1 MNYPKNRGLA
11 LLIAIAGLGGFLYG
25 VDFGVIA
32 AAEPYMKALGI
43 YSEMQISQVVG
54 AVLLGGI
61 IASLTA
67 GILAEKF
74 GRKRMIVVSAMMFL
88 VAIPIVSLSLGSYP
102 VEVFGPRSRAD
113 AMPIRVDLLF
123 CALFA
128 GRVLQGMSAGYMA
141 VIMPMYLTETLPPS
155 IRGRGTGVF
164 QFCLGL
170 GLVVAAGAGCLV
182 ATYYGASDAKELSQ
196 SGMAAAWRAN
206 FWWTMLPVAV
216 LFFGSLRLPESPVWL
231 KKKFESL
238 KVRKFESVEVGESG
252 SPNADGDIS
261 NPQTLKPSNLQT
273 SQTSQTSQTLL
284 QRRYVVPFLLACLVL
299 TFNKTTGMSSFTS
312 YLVTILHSAGFEGI
326 YANWG
331 QLAVKLTNMLV
342 TIAAAAL
349 VDRKGRTWLL
359 RVGTG
364 GMTLGL
370 AAIGSVFLAIEHFG
384 MQANNFTGLLTM
396 FAFFFMQVFYALGP
410 GLCVWLV
417 LSELMPARIRANG
430 MAIALFMNQ
439 LVAWGLASWFRP
451 WVKAWGWSS
460 MFFFFAVNG
469 VLYFITACFIP
480 ETKGK
485 SLDELE
491 NLFSA
496 PDEKT
501 KAERQASA

>member
-1 MNYPKNRGLA
+1 MFSTRNVR
-11 LLIAIAGLGGFLYG
+11 LLLAIAGLGGFLYG

-32 AAEPYMKALGI
+32 AAEPYMKAMGA
-43 YSEMQISQVVG
+43 YSDGQISHIVG

-61 IASLTA
+61 VASLTA
-67 GILAEKF
+67 GMLADWL
-74 GRKRMIVVSAMMFL
+74 GRKRMIVISAAMFL
-88 VAIPIVSLSLGSYP
+88 VAIPIVSLSLGSFY
-102 VEVFGPRSRAD
+102 V
-113 AMPIRVDLLF
+113 LY
-123 CALFA
+123 A

-141 VIMPMYLTETLPPS
+141 VVMPMYLTETLPAD

-164 QFCLGL
+164 QFCLGF

-182 ATYYGASDAKELSQ
+182 ATWYGASDTANAAERV
-196 SGMAAAWRAN
+196 AAWGAN

-216 LFFGSLRLPESPVWL
+216 LFFGALRLPESPVWL
-231 KKKFESL
+231 EKKFGKSRESGG
-238 KVRKFESVEVGESG
+238 SGESG
-252 SPNADGDIS
+252 IS
-261 NPQTLKPSNLQT
+261 GFAGS
-273 SQTSQTSQTLL
+273 LL
-284 QRRYVVPFLLACLVL
+284 QRRYVVPFMLACLVL

-312 YLVTILHSAGFEGI
+312 YLVSILHSAGFEGI

-359 RVGTG
+359 KVGTG
-364 GMTLGL
+364 GMTIGL
-370 AAIGSVFLAIEHFG
+370 AAIGSVFLAIERFG
-384 MQANNFTGLLTM
+384 VQANNVTGLLTM

-417 LSELMPARIRANG
+417 LSELMPLRIRANG

-439 LVAWGLASWFRP
+439 FVAWGLASWFRP
-451 WVKAWGWSS
+451 WVAAWGWSS

-485 SLDELE
+485 TLDELE
-491 NLFSA
+491 HLFDNKRTTTRKQS
-496 PDEKT
+496 
-501 KAERQASA
+501 

>member
-1 MNYPKNRGLA
+1 MKSDCQFSVRY
-11 LLIAIAGLGGFLYG
+11 LLAIAGLGGLLYG

-32 AAEPYMKALGI
+32 AAEPYLKAMGV
-43 YSEMQISQVVG
+43 YSDAQISHVVG
-54 AVLLGGI
+54 AVLLGGLFSSI
-61 IASLTA
+61 TA
-67 GILAEKF
+67 GWLCDFF
-74 GRKRMIVVSAMMFL
+74 GRKRMIVAAAAMFL
-88 VAIPIVSLSLGSYP
+88 VAIPVVSLSLSSYP
-102 VEVFGPRSRAD
+102 
-113 AMPIRVDLLF
+113 
-123 CALFA
+123 ALYA

-141 VIMPMYLTETLPPS
+141 VVMPMYLTETLPPE

-164 QFCLGL
+164 QFCLAL

-182 ATYYGASDAKELSQ
+182 ASWYGASDTADA
-196 SGMAAAWRAN
+196 GGCAAAWGAN

-216 LFFGSLRLPESPVWL
+216 LFFGSLRLPESPVWIERKL
-231 KKKFESL
+231 GSL
-238 KVRKFESVEVGESG
+238 VVRRLGG
-252 SPNADGDIS
+252 SANSTTQPQNHLTTQPPNH
-261 NPQTLKPSNLQT
+261 L
-273 SQTSQTSQTLL
+273 TLL
-284 QRRYVVPFLLACLVL
+284 SRRYVLPFLLACLVL

-326 YANWG
+326 FANWG

-349 VDRKGRTWLL
+349 VDRRGRTWLL
-359 RVGTG
+359 KVGTG

-370 AAIGSVFLAIEHFG
+370 AAIGCVFLAIERFG
-384 MQANNFTGLLTM
+384 VEANNFTGLVTL

-417 LSELMPARIRANG
+417 LSELMPTRIRANG

-451 WVKAWGWSS
+451 WVAAWGWSS
-460 MFFFFAVNG
+460 MFFFFAANG

-485 SLDELE
+485 TLDELDH
-491 NLFSA
+491 LF
-496 PDEKT
+496 ET
-501 KAERQASA
+501 KPNHPTT

>member
-1 MNYPKNRGLA
+1 MSDIKNKGSA

-32 AAEPYMKALGI
+32 AAEPYMKAMGV
-43 YSEMQISQVVG
+43 YSEGQISHIVG

-61 IASLTA
+61 LSSLTA
-67 GILAEKF
+67 GMLAEWF
-74 GRKRMIVVSAMMFL
+74 GRKRMIVASAVMFL
-88 VAIPIVSLSLGSYP
+88 VAIPIVSLSLGSFP
-102 VEVFGPRSRAD
+102 
-113 AMPIRVDLLF
+113 LLY
-123 CALFA
+123 A

-141 VIMPMYLTETLPPS
+141 VIMPMYLTETLPPA

-182 ATYYGASDAKELSQ
+182 ATWYGASDKADEV
-196 SGMAAAWRAN
+196 GRVAAWGAN

-216 LFFGSLRLPESPVWL
+216 LFFGSLKLKESPVWL
-231 KKKFESL
+231 KKKSESL
-238 KVRKFESVEVGESG
+238 EASQSRSLNGSSESW
-252 SPNADGDIS
+252 
-261 NPQTLKPSNLQT
+261 NPETSKPE
-273 SQTSQTSQTLL
+273 TLL
-284 QRRYVVPFLLACLVL
+284 QRRYVIPFLLACLVL
-299 TFNKTTGMSSFTS
+299 TLNKTTGMSSFTS

-326 YANWG
+326 FANWG

-364 GMTLGL
+364 GMTIGL
-370 AAIGSVFLAIEHFG
+370 AAIGMVFFAIERLG
-384 MQANNFTGLLTM
+384 VQANNFTGFLTM

-417 LSELMPARIRANG
+417 LSELMPRRIRANG

-439 LVAWGLASWFRP
+439 FVAWGLASWFRP
-451 WVKAWGWSS
+451 WVAKWGWSS
-460 MFFFFAVNG
+460 MFFFFAFNG
-469 VLYFITACFIP
+469 ILYFITSLFIP

-491 NLFSA
+491 NLFS
-496 PDEKT
+496 DSK
-501 KAERQASA
+501 

>member
-1 MNYPKNRGLA
+1 MDKCIIDA
-11 LLIAIAGLGGFLYG
+11 VKLILIIAGLGGFLYG

-32 AAEPYMKALGI
+32 AAEPYMKAMGA
-43 YSEMQISQVVG
+43 YTDAQISHIVG
-54 AVLLGGI
+54 AVLLGGLVSSI
-61 IASLTA
+61 TA
-67 GILAEKF
+67 GWLCDFF
-74 GRKRMIVVSAMMFL
+74 GRKKMIVASAAMFL
-88 VAIPIVSLSLGSYP
+88 AAIPVVSLSLGSYP
-102 VEVFGPRSRAD
+102 F
-113 AMPIRVDLLF
+113 LY
-123 CALFA
+123 A

-141 VIMPMYLTETLPPS
+141 VVMPMYITETLPPA

-164 QFCLGL
+164 QFFLGL

-182 ATYYGASDAKELSQ
+182 AMLYGASDTAAAAER
-196 SGMAAAWRAN
+196 AAAWGAN
-206 FWWTMLPVAV
+206 FWWTMLPVTV
-216 LFFGSLRLPESPVWL
+216 LFVGSLRLPESPVWL
-231 KKKFESL
+231 SRGSRL
-238 KVRKFESVEVGESG
+238 VVRDSCDATNHDLRTTNHE
-252 SPNADGDIS
+252 PR
-261 NPQTLKPSNLQT
+261 T
-273 SQTSQTSQTLL
+273 TLL
-284 QRRYVVPFLLACLVL
+284 QRRYVLPFLLACLVL

-370 AAIGSVFLAIEHFG
+370 AAIGSVFLAIERFG
-384 MQANNFTGLLTM
+384 VQPNNFTGLLTM

-417 LSELMPARIRANG
+417 LSELMPKRIRANG

-451 WVKAWGWSS
+451 WVAAWGWSS

-469 VLYFITACFIP
+469 VLYFVTACFIP

-491 NLFSA
+491 NLF
-496 PDEKT
+496 EK
-501 KAERQASA
+501 KAKN

>member
-1 MNYPKNRGLA
+1 MKF
-11 LLIAIAGLGGFLYG
+11 IISIAGLGGFLYG

-32 AAEPYMKALGI
+32 AAEPYMKAMGV
-43 YSEMQISQVVG
+43 YTDAQISHIVG
-54 AVLLGGI
+54 AVLLGGLVSSI
-61 IASLTA
+61 TA
-67 GILAEKF
+67 GWLSNFF
-74 GRKRMIVVSAMMFL
+74 GRKKMIVASAAMFL
-88 VAIPIVSLSLGSYP
+88 IAIPVVSLSLDSY
-102 VEVFGPRSRAD
+102 FF
-113 AMPIRVDLLF
+113 LY
-123 CALFA
+123 A

-141 VIMPMYLTETLPPS
+141 VVMPMYLTETLPPA

-182 ATYYGASDAKELSQ
+182 ATRYGASDTADAA
-196 SGMAAAWRAN
+196 GRVAAWGAN

-216 LFFGSLRLPESPVWL
+216 LFVGSLRLPESPVWL
-231 KKKFESL
+231 GGRKKDKGL
-238 KVRKFESVEVGESG
+238 KTKDKGEASVVC
-252 SPNADGDIS
+252 P
-261 NPQTLKPSNLQT
+261 PSAQPD
-273 SQTSQTSQTLL
+273 SLL
-284 QRRYVVPFLLACLVL
+284 QRRYVIPFLLACLVL

-326 YANWG
+326 FANWG

-342 TIAAAAL
+342 TLAAAAL

-359 RVGTG
+359 KVGTG
-364 GMTLGL
+364 GMTIGL
-370 AAIGSVFLAIEHFG
+370 AAIGSVFLAIERFG
-384 MQANNFTGLLTM
+384 VQANNFTGLLTL
-396 FAFFFMQVFYALGP
+396 FSFFFMQVFYALGP

-417 LSELMPARIRANG
+417 LSELMPHRIRANG

-451 WVKAWGWSS
+451 WVAAWGWSS

-469 VLYFITACFIP
+469 VLYFVTVLFIP

-491 NLFSA
+491 HLFE
-496 PDEKT
+496 EKSQT
-501 KAERQASA
+501 AQPLARKTTEPES

>member
-1 MNYPKNRGLA
+1 MFSTRNVR
-11 LLIAIAGLGGFLYG
+11 LLLAIAGLGGFLYG

-32 AAEPYMKALGI
+32 AAEPYMKAMGA
-43 YSEMQISQVVG
+43 YSDGQISHIVG

-61 IASLTA
+61 VASLTA
-67 GILAEKF
+67 GMLADWL
-74 GRKRMIVVSAMMFL
+74 GRKRMIVISAAMFL
-88 VAIPIVSLSLGSYP
+88 VAIPIVSLSLGSFY
-102 VEVFGPRSRAD
+102 V
-113 AMPIRVDLLF
+113 LY
-123 CALFA
+123 A

-141 VIMPMYLTETLPPS
+141 VVMPMYLTETLPAD

-164 QFCLGL
+164 QFCLGF

-182 ATYYGASDAKELSQ
+182 ATWYGASDTANAAERV
-196 SGMAAAWRAN
+196 AAWGAN

-216 LFFGSLRLPESPVWL
+216 LFFGGLKLPESPVWL
-231 KKKFESL
+231 EKSVKC
-238 KVRKFESVEVGESG
+238 KVENVKLERLEKLEQDDLNSS
-252 SPNADGDIS
+252 SPNS
-261 NPQTLKPSNLQT
+261 STFS
-273 SQTSQTSQTLL
+273 SLL
-284 QRRYVVPFLLACLVL
+284 SRRYVVPFLLACLVL

-312 YLVTILHSAGFEGI
+312 YLVSILHSAGFEGI

-359 RVGTG
+359 KVGTG
-364 GMTLGL
+364 GMTIGL
-370 AAIGSVFLAIEHFG
+370 AAIGSVFLAIERFG
-384 MQANNFTGLLTM
+384 VQANNVTGLLTM

-417 LSELMPARIRANG
+417 LSELMPLRIRANG

-439 LVAWGLASWFRP
+439 FVAWGLASWFRP
-451 WVKAWGWSS
+451 WVAAWGWSS

-485 SLDELE
+485 TLDELE
-491 NLFSA
+491 HLFDNKRTTTRKQS
-496 PDEKT
+496 
-501 KAERQASA
+501 

>member
-1 MNYPKNRGLA
+1 MN
-11 LLIAIAGLGGFLYG
+11 LIIISIAGLGGFLYG

-32 AAEPYMKALGI
+32 AAEPYMKAMGV
-43 YSEMQISQVVG
+43 YTDAQISHIVG
-54 AVLLGGI
+54 AVLLGGLLSSI
-61 IASLTA
+61 TA
-67 GILAEKF
+67 GWLSNFF
-74 GRKRMIVVSAMMFL
+74 GRKKMIVASAAMFL
-88 VAIPIVSLSLGSYP
+88 IAIPVVSLSLDSY
-102 VEVFGPRSRAD
+102 FF
-113 AMPIRVDLLF
+113 LY
-123 CALFA
+123 A

-141 VIMPMYLTETLPPS
+141 VVMPMYLTETLPPA

-182 ATYYGASDAKELSQ
+182 ATRYGASDTADAA
-196 SGMAAAWRAN
+196 GRVAAWGAN

-216 LFFGSLRLPESPVWL
+216 LFLGSLWLPESPVWL
-231 KKKFESL
+231 EGRTEDKGL
-238 KVRKFESVEVGESG
+238 KTKDKGEASTILRPMSSVVCPPSAQPG
-252 SPNADGDIS
+252 S
-261 NPQTLKPSNLQT
+261 
-273 SQTSQTSQTLL
+273 LL
-284 QRRYVVPFLLACLVL
+284 QRRYVIPFLLACLVL

-326 YANWG
+326 FANWG

-342 TIAAAAL
+342 TLAAAAL

-359 RVGTG
+359 KVGTG
-364 GMTLGL
+364 GMTIGL
-370 AAIGSVFLAIEHFG
+370 AAIGSVFLAIERFG
-384 MQANNFTGLLTM
+384 VQANNFTGLLTL
-396 FAFFFMQVFYALGP
+396 FSFFFMQVFYALGP

-417 LSELMPARIRANG
+417 LSELMPNRIRANG

-451 WVKAWGWSS
+451 WVAAWGWSS

-469 VLYFITACFIP
+469 VLYFVTVLFIP

-491 NLFSA
+491 HLFE
-496 PDEKT
+496 EKSQT
-501 KAERQASA
+501 AQPLARKTTEPES

>member
-1 MNYPKNRGLA
+1 MKWIETPSEKYIPVGAIVWYNVRVRMKDRVNLRF
-11 LLIAIAGLGGFLYG
+11 LLVVAGLGGLLYG

-32 AAEPYMKALGI
+32 AAEPYLKAMGAHGDAR
-43 YSEMQISQVVG
+43 ISHIVG

-61 IASLTA
+61 LASLTA
-67 GILAEKF
+67 GVLAEWF
-74 GRKRMIVVSAMMFL
+74 GRKRMIVVSAAMFL
-88 VAIPIVSLSLGSYP
+88 VAIPVVSLSHDSFWMLY
-102 VEVFGPRSRAD
+102 
-113 AMPIRVDLLF
+113 
-123 CALFA
+123 A

-141 VIMPMYLTETLPPS
+141 VIMPMYLTETLPADV
-155 IRGRGTGVF
+155 RGRGTGVF

-182 ATYYGASDAKELSQ
+182 ASIFGASDTAD
-196 SGMAAAWRAN
+196 AADRISAWGSN
-206 FWWTMLPVAV
+206 FWWTMLPVSA

-231 KKKFESL
+231 AKK
-238 KVRKFESVEVGESG
+238 SG
-252 SPNADGDIS
+252 GPTSAPAADG
-261 NPQTLKPSNLQT
+261 TKPVAPAPVAGGT
-273 SQTSQTSQTLL
+273 SASLL
-284 QRRYVVPFLLACLVL
+284 SRRYIVPFLLALAVL
-299 TFNKTTGMSSFTS
+299 TLNKTTGMSSFTS

-359 RVGTG
+359 KIGTG
-364 GMTLGL
+364 GMTVGL
-370 AAIGSVFLAIEHFG
+370 AAIGTVFLAIERFG
-384 MQANNFTGLLTM
+384 VQPGNFTGLLTM

-417 LSELMPARIRANG
+417 LSELMPSRIRANG
-430 MAIALFMNQ
+430 MAVALFSNQ

-451 WVKAWGWSS
+451 WVAAWGWSS
-460 MFFFFAVNG
+460 MFYFFAANG
-469 VLYFITACFIP
+469 VLYFAVSLFIP

-491 NLFSA
+491 HLF
-496 PDEKT
+496 DKRNQ
-501 KAERQASA
+501 KQ